1 MRLGEH
7 QRSVLNPENP
17 KKRSWS
23 FAKGPGISVWSSNP
37 ATWNRWR
44 PAPVLGVDIGEN
56 NRAATSTG
64 KVFGGGALRHK
75 RDCHLALRR
84 RLRSHGSQ
92 SARQKLRQVS
102 GKEAQRIRHID
113 HKTNKAIV
121 AEAGRIGA
129 RKIVMKDMRHIR
141 SRIKAGKCMRAKL
154 HRWVWR
160 QLQTLVEYEA
170 KAAGIAVEYVHP
182 AYTSQ
187 DMLGIWS
194 SRPKNRAS
202 FRVRTLGSPGAQRP
216 EWKSQPCP
224 DWRDGRLAKDCRGP
238 ASCRGWAEL
247 RLTIKPLTS
256 LRGCLRKAGALR
268 ASLR

>member
-141 SRIKAGKCMRAKL
+141 SRIKAGKCMRANSI
-154 HRWVWR
+154 
-160 QLQTLVEYEA
+160 
-170 KAAGIAVEYVHP
+170 AGCGDSFRP
-182 AYTSQ
+182 
-187 DMLGIWS
+187 WS
-194 SRPKNRAS
+194 STRP
-202 FRVRTLGSPGAQRP
+202 
-216 EWKSQPCP
+216 
-224 DWRDGRLAKDCRGP
+224 RLP
-238 ASCRGWAEL
+238 ASQSN
-247 RLTIKPLTS
+247 TS
-256 LRGCLRKAGALR
+256 TRPIPAKTCSAFGALGQRIEHRFVCEHWDLR
-268 ASLR
+268 AHSDLNGSRNLARIGETAVSPRTAVDQPHVGDGQSSVSR